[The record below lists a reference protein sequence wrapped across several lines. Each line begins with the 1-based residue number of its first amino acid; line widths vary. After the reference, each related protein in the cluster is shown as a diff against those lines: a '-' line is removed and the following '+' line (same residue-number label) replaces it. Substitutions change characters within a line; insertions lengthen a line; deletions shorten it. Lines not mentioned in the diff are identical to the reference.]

1 MLTKR
6 NIVAVIDDNLGI
18 LSAMSRLLA
27 AYGYDTELYASPQE
41 FLDAAMTSEATGLIV
56 DIQLG
61 DKCGIELVRKL
72 ANLGIRF
79 PVIFMTANDSEWL
92 KRRALETG
100 CAAFLR
106 KPFAAGN
113 LIEAL
118 EKLPRPNA
126 IEKLCGARS

>member
-6 NIVAVIDDNLGI
+6 NIIAVVDDNLGI

-41 FLDAAMTSEATGLIV
+41 FLDAAMATEATGLIV

-61 DKCGIELVRKL
+61 DNCGIELVRKL
-72 ANLGIRF
+72 ANLGITF
-79 PVIFMTANDSEWL
+79 PVIFMTANDNAWL
-92 KRRALETG
+92 KRRALEVG
-100 CAAFLR
+100 CAAYLL
-106 KPFAAGN
+106 KPFASRD
-113 LIEAL
+113 LIDAL
-118 EKLPRPNA
+118 EKLPRPKA

>member
-41 FLDAAMTSEATGLIV
+41 FLDVAMTTEASGLIV

-61 DKCGIELVRKL
+61 DQCGIELVRKL
-72 ANLGIRF
+72 TNLGMRF
-79 PVIFMTANDSEWL
+79 PVIFMTANDSDWL
-92 KRRALETG
+92 KRRALEVG
-100 CAAFLR
+100 CAAFLL
-106 KPFAAGN
+106 KPFACN
-113 LIEAL
+113 DLIEAL
-118 EKLPRPNA
+118 DKLPRPHA

>member
-6 NIVAVIDDNLGI
+6 NVVAVIDDNLGI
-18 LSAMSRLLA
+18 LSAVSRLLA

-41 FLDAAMTSEATGLIV
+41 FLDAAMTSEAIGLIV

-61 DKCGIELVRKL
+61 DQCGIELVRKL

-79 PVIFMTANDSEWL
+79 PVIFMTGSDNEWL
-92 KRRALETG
+92 KRRAQEVG
-100 CAAFLR
+100 CAGFLL
-106 KPFAAGN
+106 KPFPSIH

-118 EKLPRPNA
+118 DKLPRPKA
-126 IEKLCGARS
+126 IEKLCGAR

>member
-6 NIVAVIDDNLGI
+6 NVVAVIDDNLGI

-41 FLDAAMTSEATGLIV
+41 FLDAAMTSEAIGLVV

-61 DKCGIELVRKL
+61 NACGIELVRKL

-79 PVIFMTANDSEWL
+79 PVIFMTANDNAWL
-92 KRRALETG
+92 KKRALEVG
-100 CAAFLR
+100 CVALLL
-106 KPFAAGN
+106 KPFASN
-113 LIEAL
+113 DLIEAL
-118 EKLPRPNA
+118 NRLPRPHA
-126 IEKLCGARS
+126 MEKLCATRS